1 MRPDTWYG
9 QAMASDKEK
18 FQAWL
23 EKTSTDEIRETLPNF
38 GGTKKS
44 VALDELT
51 ARARV
56 TARGIGIL
64 AALVLAVCAVIT
76 LNYLGQP

>member
-1 MRPDTWYG
+1 
-9 QAMASDKEK
+9 MASFDIEK
-18 FQAWL
+18 FKAEL
-23 EKTSTDEIRETLPNF
+23 KKMSTDEIREKLPNL

-44 VALDELT
+44 AALDTLV
-51 ARARV
+51 ARARD
-56 TARGIGIL
+56 TARGIGVL